1 MKKLM
6 IIPVLIAFAIS
17 VHAQNPVQPD
27 QGTSKKKKTGAF
39 FDVFGAI
46 DFSNIN
52 GSQSSNNGTLVG
64 AQFGAGATVLGFSQV
79 MSIRAE
85 LAFSMQGTKYSSS
98 SSGGS
103 SSYSSSS
110 SLHLNYINV
119 PIVGRYQTPGGFYGE
134 LGIQPGFLV
143 SAKNSYSYNG
153 SSGNTDVKKQY
164 NSFDFGIPIG
174 VGYKFKNNI
183 GVGVRVVPGVS
194 NILSSSSGSSYT
206 SQYTAHNFVTSVRA
220 SYAF

>member
-1 MKKLM
+1 
-6 IIPVLIAFAIS
+6 
-17 VHAQNPVQPD
+17 
-27 QGTSKKKKTGAF
+27 
-39 FDVFGAI
+39 
-46 DFSNIN
+46 
-52 GSQSSNNGTLVG
+52 
-64 AQFGAGATVLGFSQV
+64 

-85 LAFSMQGTKYSSS
+85 LAFSMQGAKYKAVQAVAALR
-98 SSGGS
+98 
-103 SSYSSSS
+103 YSSSS
-110 SLHLNYINV
+110 SLKLNYINV

-153 SSGNTDVKKQY
+153 SSGSSDVKKQY

-183 GVGVRVVPGVS
+183 GVGVRVVPGVP
-194 NILSSSSGSSYT
+194 NILSSTSSYS
-206 SQYTAHNFVTSVRA
+206 SQYTEHNFVTSIRA

>member
-1 MKKLM
+1 M
-6 IIPVLIAFAIS
+6 IIPALIVFAFSIQ
-17 VHAQNPVQPD
+17 AQNPVQHD
-27 QGTSKKKKTGAF
+27 QGNNKKKKTDFYA
-39 FDVFGAI
+39 DVFGAVNL
-46 DFSNIN
+46 SNIN
-52 GSQSSNNGTLVG
+52 GSHSSHSSTLVG

-85 LAFSMQGTKYSSS
+85 LAFSMQGAKYNSS

-119 PIVGRYQTPGGFYGE
+119 PIFARYQTPGGFYGE

-143 SAKNSYSYNG
+143 SAKSSYSYSGGSG
-153 SSGNTDVKKQY
+153 SSDVKKQY

-174 VGYKFKNNI
+174 IGYKFKDKI

-194 NILSSSSGSSYT
+194 NIESSTSSYS
-206 SQYTAHNFVTSVRA
+206 SQYTEHNFVTSIRA